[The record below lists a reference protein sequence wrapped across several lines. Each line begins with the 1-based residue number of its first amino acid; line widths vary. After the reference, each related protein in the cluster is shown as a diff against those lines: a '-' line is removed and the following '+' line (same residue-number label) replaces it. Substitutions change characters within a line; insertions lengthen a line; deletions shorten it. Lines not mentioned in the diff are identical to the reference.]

1 MNSDKSSKTWV
12 VNSCQQPPSP
22 DSKTQSV
29 SGMGESGKQM
39 RDDCSTSSA
48 SSLLLTIC
56 TVWHG
61 SLPLSPA
68 QWILG
73 RGLRLPV
80 TLLDQTGRL
89 SLHERVTRDR
99 TFSERIAMVSA
110 AHRSITSLRYGPAL
124 SRAVLAV
131 LDPMVRTLLDSFSRS
146 ETLCITGEA
155 TARQNVNGLHTCM
168 AQRQSLVCNTSR
180 NGWHIRQRQLNAAR
194 VIVRHATASEQLP
207 LGPMLDALL
216 APPVPLGR
224 DMQVLEDLFLDLDTR
239 R

>member
-99 TFSERIAMVSA
+99 TFSE
-110 AHRSITSLRYGPAL
+110 SITSLRLWSSLVTSSAC
-124 SRAVLAV
+124 R
-131 LDPMVRTLLDSFSRS
+131 SRS
-146 ETLCITGEA
+146 HGADPARQLFQVGDVCVLLERQP
-155 TARQNVNGLHTCM
+155 ARQNVNGLHTCM
-168 AQRQSLVCNTSR
+168 AQRQSLV
-180 NGWHIRQRQLNAAR
+180 
-194 VIVRHATASEQLP
+194 
-207 LGPMLDALL
+207 
-216 APPVPLGR
+216 
-224 DMQVLEDLFLDLDTR
+224 
-239 R
+239 